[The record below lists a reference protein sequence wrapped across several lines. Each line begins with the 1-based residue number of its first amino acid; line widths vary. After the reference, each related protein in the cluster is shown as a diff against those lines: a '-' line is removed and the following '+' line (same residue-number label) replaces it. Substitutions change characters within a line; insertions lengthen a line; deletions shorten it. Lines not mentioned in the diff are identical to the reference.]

1 MNPRDRMNSP
11 IFRAINIIYPVFVY
25 FVAINLSMS
34 LFTMLA
40 SFLGA
45 DPREQYMSLQTA
57 AVAVTIPFIARYYQ
71 KDKNEP
77 TVFWEHMNLEIG
89 KKSMAKRITNGILMF
104 LCGAVVGLALNNVL
118 ILSSLEEIS
127 PGYQQVNEQFFSGGI
142 LFELLGACL
151 LTPFLEELL
160 YRGVVYG
167 RLCDLLI
174 LDNEKK
180 TATGRKRERV
190 SRILAMVI
198 SALLFGVIHRNLV
211 QFIYAGILGIFLA
224 WLMERTGHFY
234 GAFLAHMGANFLAVL
249 RVETTVFSWMKLGT
263 TAFYAAT
270 AAAAVLGILLMTGI
284 WFLNRERLQESGNP
298 EEALVKDR

>member
-11 IFRAINIIYPVFVY
+11 IFRALHIIYPIFVY
-25 FVAINLSMS
+25 FVATNLSMS

-40 SFLGA
+40 AFLGA
-45 DPREQYMSLQTA
+45 DPREYYMALQTA
-57 AVAVTIPFIARYYQ
+57 AVAVTIPFIARHYQ

-77 TVFWEHMNLEIG
+77 TVFWEHMDLEIA
-89 KKSMAKRITNGILMF
+89 KKSSIKRIVNGILMF
-104 LCGAVVGLALNNVL
+104 LGGAAAGLALNNLL
-118 ILSSLEEIS
+118 ILSQLEEIS
-127 PGYQQVNEQFFSGGI
+127 QGYQQVNERLFSGGI

-167 RLCDLLI
+167 RLCDMMI
-174 LDNEKK
+174 LDNEEK
-180 TATGRKRERV
+180 TASGKKRERI
-190 SRILAMVI
+190 SRILAMII
-198 SALLFGVIHRNLV
+198 SALLFGVIHMNLV
-211 QFIYAGILGIFLA
+211 QFIYAAVLGIFLA

-234 GAFLAHMGANFLAVL
+234 GALLAHMGANFLAVL

-270 AAAAVLGILLMTGI
+270 AVAAVLAIVLMAGI
-284 WFLNRERLQESGNP
+284 WALNRGQRESKNIIDEG
-298 EEALVKDR
+298 